1 MELNW
6 FNRFVQILGKLLE
19 VCVCIKSSDCKRVL
33 LLLRHPVHLYPVPP
47 GEGEEDEPGEAED
60 EEEGE

>member
-1 MELNW
+1 M
-6 FNRFVQILGKLLE
+6 
-19 VCVCIKSSDCKRVL
+19 CVCIKSSDCKRVL